1 MSPRKRSASISPRK
15 RPAASEKPGALV
27 CPECGKTFTR
37 PASLGAHRNRA
48 HGVAGSS
55 KAKARVGR
63 KTATRGRKTAAARPS
78 ATTTRTRAKT
88 AASRPKTATSSRSAS
103 ATSRQRASR
112 TVSAKSG
119 PARRARRTPVDGQG
133 RGVDRDSLLQS
144 VFPSGIPAREEAIR
158 QVNAWLDEAERLAR
172 MR

>member
-1 MSPRKRSASISPRK
+1 MSPRKRSAARATS
-15 RPAASEKPGALV
+15 GQLV

-55 KAKARVGR
+55 KAGVSGGQTPTRAGNRGAAGSRASSTSGVHSKRAASSRKA
-63 KTATRGRKTAAARPS
+63 ATTPVASGTRRRAARAQGAGS
-78 ATTTRTRAKT
+78 D
-88 AASRPKTATSSRSAS
+88 RPG
-103 ATSRQRASR
+103 R
-112 TVSAKSG
+112 TVAKSSSDDRG
-119 PARRARRTPVDGQG
+119 SSLNRDGLL
-133 RGVDRDSLLQS
+133 RSL
-144 VFPSGIPAREEAIR
+144 FPIGIPAREDAIR